1 MGEISESLINGEF
14 DSLTGEYIGKP
25 CGYPRSLQR
34 QWKHNAQA
42 TQSEVYKLLL
52 KKGNP
57 FNISHI
63 QISLIVEQYAH
74 KELKL
79 QQNVKETTVYKHI
92 LKDKPRFK
100 AWYLITYPHYNDQS

>member
-14 DSLTGEYIGKP
+14 DSITGEYIGKP
-25 CGYPRSLQR
+25 CGYPRTIHRTGTKPINYQ
-34 QWKHNAQA
+34 
-42 TQSEVYKLLL
+42 TEVYKLIL
-52 KKGNP
+52 KKGNS

-79 QQNVKETTVYKHI
+79 QQNVKEATVYKHI

-100 AWYLITYPHYNDQS
+100 AWYLITYPQYNDQS

>member
-1 MGEISESLINGEF
+1 MGEISDSMINGEC
-14 DSLTGEYIGKP
+14 DSITGEYIGKP
-25 CGYPRSLQR
+25 YGYPRTIHRTGTKPINYQ
-34 QWKHNAQA
+34 
-42 TQSEVYKLLL
+42 TEVYKLIL

-63 QISLIVEQYAH
+63 QISLIVKQYAH

-100 AWYLITYPHYNDQS
+100 AWYLITYPQYNDQR

>member
-25 CGYPRSLQR
+25 CGYPRSIHR
-34 QWKHNAQA
+34 NGPKPDNYK
-42 TQSEVYKLLL
+42 SEVYMLIF

-57 FNISHI
+57 CNISHI
-63 QISLIVEQYAH
+63 QISLIVERYAH
-74 KELKL
+74 EELKL

-92 LKDKPRFK
+92 VWNKERFK
-100 AWYLITYPHYNDQS
+100 AWYLVTYPQYNIL